1 MITAE
6 QALERARSPLAALV
20 AARAQA
26 VGSRM
31 EAYRL
36 VGAPLG
42 RSATW
47 VRKVLGRAPDVQVGL
62 HDALNIASL
71 YDRLCARIEAA
82 ADAVE
87 ADNQRLREELDAA
100 LSRPVP
106 ARGRVAGEPAAAAG
120 ASASSGAA
128 RRATACPVVV
138 PAVGARADALG
149 LTDLPLFRGT
159 DLPPR

>member
-6 QALERARSPLAALV
+6 QALERARSPLEALV
-20 AARAQA
+20 AARTKA

-62 HDALNIASL
+62 HDALNIAAL

-82 ADAVE
+82 AEAVE
-87 ADNQRLREELDAA
+87 ADNKKLREDLDAA
-100 LSRPVP
+100 LSAREALRPRADAARVAAAAP
-106 ARGRVAGEPAAAAG
+106 ARGAPRARPAT
-120 ASASSGAA
+120 
-128 RRATACPVVV
+128 RTVVV
-138 PAVGARADALG
+138 PAVGSPADALG
-149 LTDLPLFRGT
+149 VSDLLLFRGT
-159 DLPPR
+159 DQPPR